1 MRKII
6 GLVVFALSVSLI
18 NSVSVDA
25 SPYSLY
31 SRTKLNY
38 RNNSR
43 FSFTSSYCDNYRH
56 SKSEWYNC
64 KKEPFYGYWY
74 DNSGKV
80 FDVRKFDK
88 NGVNFNGTLYDKHGF
103 DVYGF
108 HRNGTYHDQFRR
120 DVNWYLKNG
129 SYTNSAVKKGTRCYY
144 KVRGFVTIDGQTV
157 YTPYSGKANRTV
169 R

>member
-1 MRKII
+1 MKVKKII
-6 GLVVFALSVSLI
+6 GSVVLALSVSLI

-64 KKEPFYGYWY
+64 KNEPFYGYWL
-74 DNSGKV
+74 DHNSGKV

-129 SYTNSAVKKGTRCYY
+129 SYTKN
-144 KVRGFVTIDGQTV
+144 F
-157 YTPYSGKANRTV
+157 
-169 R
+169 

>member
-1 MRKII
+1 MKVKKII
-6 GLVVFALSVSLI
+6 GSVVLALSVSLI

-38 RNNSR
+38 RSNSR
-43 FSFTSSYCDNYRH
+43 ISFTSSYCDNYRH

-64 KKEPFYGYWY
+64 KNEPFYGYWL
-74 DNSGKV
+74 DHNSGKV

-88 NGVNFNGTLYDKHGF
+88 NGVNFNGT
-103 DVYGF
+103 VYGF

-120 DVNWYLKNG
+120 NVNWYLKNG
-129 SYTNSAVKKGTRCYY
+129 SYTEN
-144 KVRGFVTIDGQTV
+144 F
-157 YTPYSGKANRTV
+157 
-169 R
+169 

>member
-1 MRKII
+1 MKVKKII
-6 GLVVFALSVSLI
+6 GSVVLVLSVSLI

-38 RNNSR
+38 RSNSR
-43 FSFTSSYCDNYRH
+43 ISFTSSYCDNYRH

-64 KKEPFYGYWY
+64 KNEPFYGYWL
-74 DNSGKV
+74 DHNSGKV

-103 DVYGF
+103 
-108 HRNGTYHDQFRR
+108 
-120 DVNWYLKNG
+120 
-129 SYTNSAVKKGTRCYY
+129 
-144 KVRGFVTIDGQTV
+144 
-157 YTPYSGKANRTV
+157 
-169 R
+169 

>member
-38 RNNSR
+38 RSNSR
-43 FSFTSSYCDNYRH
+43 ISFTSSYCDNYRH

-64 KKEPFYGYWY
+64 KNEPFYGYWL
-74 DNSGKV
+74 DHNSGKV

-108 HRNGTYHDQFRR
+108 HRNGTYHDR
-120 DVNWYLKNG
+120 
-129 SYTNSAVKKGTRCYY
+129 
-144 KVRGFVTIDGQTV
+144 
-157 YTPYSGKANRTV
+157 P
-169 R
+169 